1 MEEMVASLPSQKSCN
16 PRSNA
21 GASWAVGVALLRED
35 LRIVLNREVE
45 HYMLVVVQL
54 TLDLLCV
61 FFENEGNCV
70 ALRCGVAQEILS
82 QLVPPFSVLA

>member
-21 GASWAVGVALLRED
+21 GASWADGVALLRED
-35 LRIVLNREVE
+35 LRISLNRE
-45 HYMLVVVQL
+45 VVQL